1 MIVSEAFEGNHLP
14 RLGTC
19 LEMECDVRVELI
31 GEEAVHDGSRDLQNT
46 VVVPLQND
54 TELLD
59 VEVGVGGE
67 GGGFEDGK
75 FESAVHV
82 VYLAEF
88 ERVPF
93 SIHERDL
100 GAGVVVVIQFGLT
113 AADVVPSFGP
123 CHTFYL
129 LHSSG
134 EFDEVDI
141 RVNGFRLQYIDVEDV
156 DMRIVVQLADRLVE
170 RVVDRVAVEVRWDGE
185 MIVQVEELVEFG
197 FDLKMNPID
206 FGWRECLECGGG
218 VECCHRLRR

>member
-1 MIVSEAFEGNHLP
+1 M
-14 RLGTC
+14 
-19 LEMECDVRVELI
+19 D
-31 GEEAVHDGSRDLQNT
+31 GERQGSAQL
-46 VVVPLQND
+46 
-54 TELLD
+54 
-59 VEVGVGGE
+59 
-67 GGGFEDGK
+67 
-75 FESAVHV
+75 
-82 VYLAEF
+82 
-88 ERVPF
+88 
-93 SIHERDL
+93 RDL

-123 CHTFYL
+123 CHTFHL

-156 DMRIVVQLADRLVE
+156 EMRIVVQLADRLVE
-170 RVVDRVAVEVRWDGE
+170 RVVDRVAVEVRWNGE